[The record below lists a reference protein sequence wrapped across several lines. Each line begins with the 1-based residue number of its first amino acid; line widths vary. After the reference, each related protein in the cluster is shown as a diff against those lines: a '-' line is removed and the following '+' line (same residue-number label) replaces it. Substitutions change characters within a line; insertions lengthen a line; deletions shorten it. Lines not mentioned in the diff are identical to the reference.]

1 MKPNLEELPY
11 LISEQDAQQFDLIFD
26 EFADNA
32 EIRTEAQERILSSVM
47 RKAGFTMNE
56 QNMKHRKIRRSRI
69 FLISAAAAAAVLT
82 TITAAGM
89 TARLSKEEAANH
101 LLGNGAASFLEENH
115 VSGSQETENPHFRVY
130 LDSLS
135 SDGHIAKMMFCFEA
149 LDETGI
155 EQLKN
160 GPGVP
165 DFMPYYLDTGE
176 DILFTH
182 GSSESNSLL
191 NDERHVYVC
200 RELPLYQIDLRRPV
214 GLRFKSGTYFWDVD
228 DPNPADSLTLK
239 VDLSA
244 NLETMT
250 VVNESGTAL
259 LLSPLGLSAIGPE
272 KEMDSI
278 ETKADTMVVL
288 LYSDGSER
296 IMSQSQGFRIGRST
310 HNVPEDPLYGQ
321 AELRIGFG
329 SLTEISGCTGVR
341 IGEKVFYAEKAE

>member
-1 MKPNLEELPY
+1 MKLNPDLLPY
-11 LISEQDAQQFDLIFD
+11 LLSEQDAQQLTPIFD
-26 EFADNA
+26 DFAENT
-32 EIRTEAQERILSSVM
+32 EIETEAQERILTSVM

-56 QNMKHRKIRRSRI
+56 KQTKPKIIKRSRI
-69 FLISAAAAAAVLT
+69 VLISAAAAALLLT
-82 TITAAGM
+82 TITAVGM
-89 TARLSKEEAANH
+89 TARLTKEEAANQ
-101 LLGNGAASFLEENH
+101 LMGTGAASFLEEND
-115 VSGSQETENPHFRVY
+115 VSGAQKTENPHFRVY

-160 GPGVP
+160 GPGAP

-176 DILFTH
+176 DIMFTH

-200 RELPLYQIDLRRPV
+200 RELPLYQIDLSRPV

-228 DPNPADSLTLK
+228 DPNPADGLTLK

-288 LYSDGSER
+288 LYDDGSER
-296 IMSQSQGFRIGRST
+296 IMSQSQGFRIGRT
-310 HNVPEDPLYGQ
+310 MHNVPEDPLYGQ
-321 AELRIGFG
+321 TELRIGFG
-329 SLTEISGCTGVR
+329 SLTEIGSCTGVR
-341 IGEKVFYAEKAE
+341 IGDQVFYAEISE